1 MTWLNNKG
9 KTMFNIML
17 VTLGCDK
24 NTADSERMLGL
35 IDNSEYG
42 LTSVPEEADA
52 AVVNTCC
59 FIESATQESIDKLL
73 ELSELKQ
80 GRLKYLICTGCMAQR
95 YKDEIEK
102 ELPEVDAFIGTM
114 SLDSIVE
121 VIDELRERSWSYS
134 EAGGADLPGDNE
146 AFSLP
151 PLKRYDELDDPYPD
165 RTRIARVVTERPY
178 LEYLKIADGCDKRCT
193 YCSIPYFKGRYK
205 SVPMEAV
212 VEEAKVLADSGV
224 KELIL
229 VAQETTC
236 YGIDL
241 YGEKRLH
248 LLLRELSKIDGIEWI
263 RLLYAYPEEIYPELI
278 DEMASNPKVLHY
290 IDMPIQHT
298 EDDILRRMGRRINKA
313 GIKKVISELR
323 GKLPDI
329 VIRTT
334 IITGFPGE
342 TMEEHESLLDTL
354 EELNLDHVGVF
365 TYSRED
371 LTPAASFDDQIDE
384 AVKSTRLEDIM
395 LLQQDISAQKL
406 SGYVNKELDVIIDGY
421 LPDDDVYVGR
431 SYMDAPD
438 IDGMIFI
445 DSPRELFSGEIVRV
459 KVTDSDVYDLEACLI

>member
-1 MTWLNNKG
+1 
-9 KTMFNIML
+9 MFNIVL

-35 IDNSEYG
+35 INNSEYN
-42 LTSVPEEADA
+42 LVSDPEEADA
-52 AVVNTCC
+52 AIVNTCC

-73 ELSELKQ
+73 ELSELKE

-95 YKDEIEK
+95 FKDQIAK
-102 ELPEVDAFIGTM
+102 ELPEVDAFVGTM
-114 SLDSIVE
+114 SLDSIVD
-121 VIDELRERSWSYS
+121 VIDELRAIRPLNDSDDTTSS
-134 EAGGADLPGDNE
+134 RVSSPVTRFNDLD
-146 AFSLP
+146 S
-151 PLKRYDELDDPYPD
+151 PYPD
-165 RTRIARVVTERPY
+165 RNQIERIVTERPY

-193 YCSIPYFKGRYK
+193 YCAIPYFKGKYK
-205 SVPMEAV
+205 SVPMESV
-212 VEEAKVLADSGV
+212 IEEAKVLADSGV

-248 LLLRELSKIDGIEWI
+248 LLLRELSKIEGIEWI

-278 DEMASNPKVLHY
+278 NEMASNPKVLHY
-290 IDMPIQHT
+290 IDMPVQHT
-298 EDDILRRMGRRINKA
+298 EDDILRRMGRRIDKV
-313 GIKKVISELR
+313 GIKKVVNALR
-323 GKLPDI
+323 INMPDI

-342 TMEEHESLLDTL
+342 TIDDHEHLLDTL
-354 EELNLDHVGVF
+354 AELRLDHVGVF
-365 TYSRED
+365 TYSQED
-371 LTPAASFDDQIDE
+371 GTPAASFDDQLDDDTKN
-384 AVKSTRLEDIM
+384 ARLEDIM
-395 LLQQDISAQKL
+395 LLQQDISAEIL
-406 SGYVNKELDVIIDGY
+406 SSYVDKEFDVIIDGY

-445 DSPRELFSGEIVRV
+445 DSSRELLSGEIVRV
-459 KVTDSDVYDLEACLI
+459 KITDSDIYDLEARLI

>member
-1 MTWLNNKG
+1 M
-9 KTMFNIML
+9 NIIL
-17 VTLGCDK
+17 ITLGCDK

-35 IDNSEYG
+35 IDKSEYC
-42 LTSVPEEADA
+42 LVSDPEEADV

-59 FIESATQESIDKLL
+59 FIESATQESIDKLI
-73 ELSELKQ
+73 ELAELKQ

-95 YKDEIEK
+95 YKDQIAK
-102 ELPEVDAFIGTM
+102 EMPEVDAFIGTM

-121 VIDELRERSWSYS
+121 VIDELAKKDSSTEPIR
-134 EAGGADLPGDNE
+134 
-146 AFSLP
+146 
-151 PLKRYDELDDPYPD
+151 KYDELDAPYPD
-165 RTRIARVVTERPY
+165 RTKIERIVTERPY

-193 YCSIPYFKGRYK
+193 YCAIPYFKGKYK
-205 SVPMEAV
+205 SVPMESV
-212 VEEAKVLADSGV
+212 IEEAGVLADSGV

-278 DEMASNPKVLHY
+278 QEMASNPKVLHY

-298 EDDILRRMGRRINKA
+298 EDDILRRMGRRIDND
-313 GIKKVISELR
+313 GIRRVVKELR
-323 GKLPDI
+323 DKMPDI
-329 VIRTT
+329 IIRST

-342 TMEEHESLLDTL
+342 TIQEHELLLDTL
-354 EELNLDHVGVF
+354 AELRLDRVGVF
-365 TYSRED
+365 AYSQED
-371 LTPAASFDDQIDE
+371 GTPAAAFDEQIDE
-384 AVKSTRLEDIM
+384 DTKNERLEDIM
-395 LLQQDISAQKL
+395 LLQQDISAEKL
-406 SGYVNKELDVIIDGY
+406 EECVDKEYDIIIDGY

-438 IDGMIFI
+438 IDGMVFI
-445 DSPRELFSGEIVRV
+445 ASDRELISGEIVRG
-459 KVTDSDVYDLEACLI
+459 KITDSDVYDLEARII

>member
-1 MTWLNNKG
+1 
-9 KTMFNIML
+9 MFNIVL

-35 IDNSEYG
+35 INNSEYN
-42 LTSVPEEADA
+42 LVSDPEEADA
-52 AVVNTCC
+52 AIVNTCC

-73 ELSELKQ
+73 ELSELKE

-95 YKDEIEK
+95 FKDQIAQ
-102 ELPEVDAFIGTM
+102 ELPEVDAFVGTM
-114 SLDSIVE
+114 SLDSIVD
-121 VIDELRERSWSYS
+121 VIDELRAIRPVNDSDDSTS
-134 EAGGADLPGDNE
+134 SRVSSPVTRFNDLD
-146 AFSLP
+146 S
-151 PLKRYDELDDPYPD
+151 PYPD
-165 RTRIARVVTERPY
+165 RNQIERIVTERPY

-193 YCSIPYFKGRYK
+193 YCAIPYFKGKYK
-205 SVPMEAV
+205 SVPMESV
-212 VEEAKVLADSGV
+212 IEEAKVLADSGV

-248 LLLRELSKIDGIEWI
+248 LLLRELSKIEGIEWI

-278 DEMASNPKVLHY
+278 NEMASNSKVLHY
-290 IDMPIQHT
+290 IDMPVQHT
-298 EDDILRRMGRRINKA
+298 EDDILRRMGRRIDKA
-313 GIKKVISELR
+313 GIKKVVNALR
-323 GKLPDI
+323 INMPDI

-342 TMEEHESLLDTL
+342 TIDDHEHLLDTL
-354 EELNLDHVGVF
+354 AELRLDHVGVF
-365 TYSRED
+365 TYSQED
-371 LTPAASFDDQIDE
+371 GTPAALFGDQIDDDTKN
-384 AVKSTRLEDIM
+384 ARLEDIM
-395 LLQQDISAQKL
+395 LLQQDISAETL
-406 SGYVNKELDVIIDGY
+406 SSYVDKEFDVIIDGY

-445 DSPRELFSGEIVRV
+445 DSSRELLSGEIVRV
-459 KVTDSDVYDLEACLI
+459 KITDSDIYDLEARLI

>member
-1 MTWLNNKG
+1 
-9 KTMFNIML
+9 MFNIVL

-35 IDNSEYG
+35 INNSEYN
-42 LTSVPEEADA
+42 LVSDPEEADA
-52 AVVNTCC
+52 AIVNTCC

-73 ELSELKQ
+73 ELSELKE

-95 YKDEIEK
+95 FKDQIAK
-102 ELPEVDAFIGTM
+102 ELPEVDAFVGTM
-114 SLDSIVE
+114 SLDSIVD
-121 VIDELRERSWSYS
+121 VIDELRAIRPVNDSDDSTS
-134 EAGGADLPGDNE
+134 SRVSSPVTRFNDLD
-146 AFSLP
+146 S
-151 PLKRYDELDDPYPD
+151 PYPD
-165 RTRIARVVTERPY
+165 RNQIERIVTERPY

-193 YCSIPYFKGRYK
+193 YCAIPYFKGKYK
-205 SVPMEAV
+205 SVPMESV
-212 VEEAKVLADSGV
+212 IEEAKVLADSGV

-248 LLLRELSKIDGIEWI
+248 LLLRELSKIEGIEWI

-278 DEMASNPKVLHY
+278 NEMASNPKVLHY
-290 IDMPIQHT
+290 IDMPVQHT
-298 EDDILRRMGRRINKA
+298 EDDILRRMGRRIDKA
-313 GIKKVISELR
+313 GIKKVVNALR
-323 GKLPDI
+323 INMPDI

-342 TMEEHESLLDTL
+342 TIDDHEHLLDTL
-354 EELNLDHVGVF
+354 AELRLDHVGVF
-365 TYSRED
+365 TYSQED
-371 LTPAASFDDQIDE
+371 GTPAASFDDQLDDDTKN
-384 AVKSTRLEDIM
+384 ARLEDIM
-395 LLQQDISAQKL
+395 LLQQDISAETL
-406 SGYVNKELDVIIDGY
+406 SSYVDKEFDVIIDGY

-445 DSPRELFSGEIVRV
+445 DSSRELLSGEIVRV
-459 KVTDSDVYDLEACLI
+459 KITDSDIYDLEARLI

>member
-1 MTWLNNKG
+1 
-9 KTMFNIML
+9 MFNIVL

-35 IDNSEYG
+35 INNSEYN
-42 LTSVPEEADA
+42 LVSDPEEADA
-52 AVVNTCC
+52 AIVNTCC

-73 ELSELKQ
+73 ELSELKE

-95 YKDEIEK
+95 FKDQIAK
-102 ELPEVDAFIGTM
+102 ELPEVDAFVGTM
-114 SLDSIVE
+114 SLDSIVD
-121 VIDELRERSWSYS
+121 VIDELRAIRPVNDSDDSTS
-134 EAGGADLPGDNE
+134 SRVSSPVTRFNDLD
-146 AFSLP
+146 S
-151 PLKRYDELDDPYPD
+151 PYPD
-165 RTRIARVVTERPY
+165 RNQIERIVTERPY

-193 YCSIPYFKGRYK
+193 YCAIPYFKGKYK
-205 SVPMEAV
+205 SVPMESV
-212 VEEAKVLADSGV
+212 IEEAKVLADSGV

-248 LLLRELSKIDGIEWI
+248 LLLRELSKIEGIEWI

-278 DEMASNPKVLHY
+278 NEMASNPKVLHY
-290 IDMPIQHT
+290 IDMPVQHT
-298 EDDILRRMGRRINKA
+298 EDDILRRMGRRIDKA
-313 GIKKVISELR
+313 GIKKVVNALR
-323 GKLPDI
+323 INMPDI

-342 TMEEHESLLDTL
+342 TIDDHEHLLDTL
-354 EELNLDHVGVF
+354 AELRLDHVGVF
-365 TYSRED
+365 TYSQED
-371 LTPAASFDDQIDE
+371 GTPAASFGDQIDDDTKN
-384 AVKSTRLEDIM
+384 ARLEDIM
-395 LLQQDISAQKL
+395 LLQQDISAETL
-406 SGYVNKELDVIIDGY
+406 SSYVDKEFDVIIDGY

-445 DSPRELFSGEIVRV
+445 DSSRELLSGEIVRV
-459 KVTDSDVYDLEACLI
+459 KITDSDIYDLEARLI

>member
-1 MTWLNNKG
+1 M
-9 KTMFNIML
+9 NILL

-35 IDNSEYG
+35 INKSGYN
-42 LTSVPEEADA
+42 LTSDPEEADV

-73 ELSELKQ
+73 ELAELKE

-95 YKDEIEK
+95 YRDQIEK
-102 ELPEVDAFIGTM
+102 ELNEVDAFIGTM

-121 VIDELRERSWSYS
+121 VIDELVTR
-134 EAGGADLPGDNE
+134 DNVSTND
-146 AFSLP
+146 SLKHK
-151 PLKRYDELDDPYPD
+151 LTRYDELDAPYPD
-165 RTRIARVVTERPY
+165 RSVVERIVTERPY

-193 YCSIPYFKGRYK
+193 YCAIPYFKGKYK
-205 SVPMEAV
+205 SVPMEAIID
-212 VEEAKVLADSGV
+212 EAKILADSGV

-278 DEMASNPKVLHY
+278 KEMASNPKVLHY

-298 EDDILRRMGRRINKA
+298 EDNVLRRMGRRIDNA
-313 GIKKVISELR
+313 GIKRVVEELR
-323 GKLPDI
+323 EYIPDI

-342 TMEEHESLLDTL
+342 TVDEHEKLLDTL
-354 EELNLDHVGVF
+354 AELRLDHVGVF
-365 TYSRED
+365 AYSQEEG
-371 LTPAASFDDQIDE
+371 TPAASFDDQIDDDTKNE
-384 AVKSTRLEDIM
+384 RLEDIM
-395 LLQQDISAQKL
+395 LLQQDISADIL
-406 SGYVNKELDVIIDGY
+406 SGYVDKEFDVIIDGY

-431 SYMDAPD
+431 SFMDAPD
-438 IDGMIFI
+438 IDGMVFI
-445 DSPRELFSGEIVRV
+445 DSPRELISGEIVRV
-459 KVTDSDVYDLEACLI
+459 KITDSDLYDLEGRLVEGA

>member
-1 MTWLNNKG
+1 M
-9 KTMFNIML
+9 NIIL
-17 VTLGCDK
+17 ITLGCDK

-35 IDNSEYG
+35 IDKSEYC
-42 LTSVPEEADA
+42 LVSDPEEADV

-59 FIESATQESIDKLL
+59 FIESATQESIDKLI
-73 ELSELKQ
+73 ELAELKQ

-95 YKDEIEK
+95 YKDQIAK
-102 ELPEVDAFIGTM
+102 EMPEVDAFIGTM

-121 VIDELRERSWSYS
+121 VIDELAKKDSSTEPIR
-134 EAGGADLPGDNE
+134 
-146 AFSLP
+146 
-151 PLKRYDELDDPYPD
+151 KYDELDAPYPD
-165 RTRIARVVTERPY
+165 RTKIERIVTERPY

-193 YCSIPYFKGRYK
+193 YCAIPYFKGKYK
-205 SVPMEAV
+205 SVPMESV
-212 VEEAKVLADSGV
+212 IEEAGVLADSGV

-278 DEMASNPKVLHY
+278 QEMASNPKVLHY

-298 EDDILRRMGRRINKA
+298 EDDILRRMGRRIDND
-313 GIKKVISELR
+313 GIRRVVKELR
-323 GKLPDI
+323 DKMPDI
-329 VIRTT
+329 IIRST

-342 TMEEHESLLDTL
+342 TLQEHELLLDTL
-354 EELNLDHVGVF
+354 AELRLDRVGVF
-365 TYSRED
+365 AYSQED
-371 LTPAASFDDQIDE
+371 GTPAAAFDEQIDE
-384 AVKSTRLEDIM
+384 DTKNERLEDIM
-395 LLQQDISAQKL
+395 LLQQDISAEKL
-406 SGYVNKELDVIIDGY
+406 EECVDKEYDIIIDGY

-438 IDGMIFI
+438 IDGMVFI
-445 DSPRELFSGEIVRV
+445 ASDRELISGEIVRG
-459 KVTDSDVYDLEACLI
+459 KITDSDVYDLEARII

>member
-1 MTWLNNKG
+1 MLN
-9 KTMFNIML
+9 ILL

-35 IDNSEYG
+35 IDKSEYN
-42 LTSVPEEADA
+42 LVSDPEVADVA
-52 AVVNTCC
+52 IVNTCC

-73 ELSELKQ
+73 ELSELKE

-95 YKDEIEK
+95 FKDQIEK
-102 ELPEVDAFIGTM
+102 ELPEVDAFVGTM

-121 VIDELRERSWSYS
+121 VIDELEFKKEKNAPVTR
-134 EAGGADLPGDNE
+134 
-146 AFSLP
+146 F
-151 PLKRYDELDDPYPD
+151 DELDAPYPD
-165 RTRIARVVTERPY
+165 RTKIERIVTERPY

-193 YCSIPYFKGRYK
+193 YCAIPYFKGKYK
-205 SVPMEAV
+205 SVPMESV

-236 YGIDL
+236 YGIDI

-248 LLLRELSKIDGIEWI
+248 LLLKELSKIEGIEWI

-278 DEMASNPKVLHY
+278 NEMASNPKVLHY

-298 EDDILRRMGRRINKA
+298 EDNILRRMGRRIDNA
-313 GIKKVISELR
+313 GIKKVVNELR
-323 GKLPDI
+323 YKMPDM
-329 VIRTT
+329 VIRST

-342 TMEEHESLLDTL
+342 TIDEHEALLDTL
-354 EELNLDHVGVF
+354 DELSLDHVGVF
-365 TYSRED
+365 TYSQED
-371 LTPAASFDDQIDE
+371 GTPAASFDSQIDE
-384 AVKSTRLEDIM
+384 DTKNERLEDIM
-395 LLQQDISAQKL
+395 LLQQDISAEKL
-406 SGYVNKELDVIIDGY
+406 ESYIDKELDVIIDGY

-438 IDGMIFI
+438 IDGMVFI
-445 DSPRELFSGEIVRV
+445 DSPRELISGEIVRV
-459 KVTDSDVYDLEACLI
+459 KITDSDVYDLEARLI

>member
-1 MTWLNNKG
+1 MI
-9 KTMFNIML
+9 NILL

-35 IDNSEYG
+35 IDKSEYG
-42 LTSVPEEADA
+42 LVSDPEEADV

-59 FIESATQESIDKLL
+59 FIESATQESIDKLI
-73 ELSELKQ
+73 ELAELKQ

-95 YKDEIEK
+95 YKDQIEK

-121 VIDELRERSWSYS
+121 VIDELRSREGSDLNS
-134 EAGGADLPGDNE
+134 EKQDNNKL
-146 AFSLP
+146 LP
-151 PLKRYDELDDPYPD
+151 PVKRYDELDAPYPD
-165 RTRIARVVTERPY
+165 RTKIERIVTERPY

-193 YCSIPYFKGRYK
+193 YCAIPYFKGKYK
-205 SVPMEAV
+205 SVPMESV
-212 VEEAKVLADSGV
+212 IEEAKVLAASGV

-248 LLLRELSKIDGIEWI
+248 LLLRKLSKIDGIEWI

-278 DEMASNPKVLHY
+278 QEMASNPKVLHY

-298 EDDILRRMGRRINKA
+298 EDDILRRMGRRIDNE
-313 GIKKVISELR
+313 GIRRVVKELR
-323 GKLPDI
+323 DKMPDI
-329 VIRTT
+329 IIRST

-342 TMEEHESLLDTL
+342 TIEEHELLLDTL
-354 EELNLDHVGVF
+354 AELRLDHVGVF
-365 TYSRED
+365 AYSQED
-371 LTPAASFDDQIDE
+371 GTPAATFEDQIDDDTKNE
-384 AVKSTRLEDIM
+384 RLEDIM
-395 LLQQDISAQKL
+395 LLQQDISAEKL
-406 SGYVNKELDVIIDGY
+406 EECVDKEYDIIIDGY

-438 IDGMIFI
+438 IDGMVFI
-445 DSPRELFSGEIVRV
+445 DSDRELISGEIVRGV
-459 KVTDSDVYDLEACLI
+459 ITDSDIYDLEARII